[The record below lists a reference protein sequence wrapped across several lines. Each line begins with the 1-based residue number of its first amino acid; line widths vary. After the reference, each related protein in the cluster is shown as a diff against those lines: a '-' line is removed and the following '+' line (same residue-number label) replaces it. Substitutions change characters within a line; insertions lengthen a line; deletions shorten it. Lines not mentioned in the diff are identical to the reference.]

1 MILNG
6 RAPYKPLDFGGGGVT
21 GSVDA
26 DGCLI
31 ALNGYHAQHGYITLT
46 AADPFPDDQ
55 RYDPR
60 AVRAY
65 RASLVHLRGFGC
77 RADAPI
83 TRRTSALLSG
93 ALPRLT
99 QHYADGSL
107 HILTFAANGGAYQLW
122 RAEGV
127 VPRWAG
133 RFNLMRCAY
142 TQLTEGGVIA
152 APPVVQQVRLQDGV
166 LTVEN
171 PALGAAVAVHGFA
184 PDQALANTY
193 QGAATLDL
201 ALNGAQSG
209 ALCYAFGETAQEA
222 ANHAVQLAHGS
233 PSAHFREAGMAWAHR
248 MRDFDQ
254 NPLVQ
259 RGLVYCLL
267 CAVPVGEG
275 VCLLTD
281 HMLLPLSWNR
291 DAYYMARAL
300 LAWRGNQSETFEVVR
315 RHLIWLFEQAQRLNG
330 THWARCYMANGMVKD
345 PAYQLDQQL
354 YPLLELADYTRL
366 SGDQELLAR
375 FEGQITAWLQALLAR
390 KHAHAALFPT
400 DETPGDDPI
409 ALPYHFSSHIL
420 LWHTLRA
427 LARIG
432 AVGYAWDALANQ
444 VRQAI
449 EQYFFVDNK
458 DDRRTDFHGQSA
470 LYAYA
475 VDGAGRYHLY
485 HDANDLPFALMPFWG
500 FCSAADPT
508 WQRTAAFAFSPLNNG
523 GYYDGRLGSVHTP
536 AAWALGDVQDL
547 LIGQALGDDQRQARA
562 RAFLDAAA
570 QWDGALSEAYDAASG
585 AVISRA
591 WFAWTNAALACAELG
606 VFEDDDSP

>member
-1 MILNG
+1 MILNR

-21 GSVDA
+21 GSLDA

-31 ALNGYHAQHGYITLT
+31 ALNGYHVQHGYITLT

-60 AVRAY
+60 VVRAY

-77 RADAPI
+77 RANAPI
-83 TRRTSALLSG
+83 ISRQSALLSG

-99 QHYADGSL
+99 QQYTDGAL
-107 HILTFAANGGAYQLW
+107 HLLTCAANGGAYQLW
-122 RAEGV
+122 RTEGGT

-152 APPVVQQVRLQDGV
+152 APPVVQQVRLHNGI

-171 PALGAAVAVHGFA
+171 PALGAAVAISGFA
-184 PDQALANTY
+184 PDQAFVKDY
-193 QGAATLDL
+193 EGAATLDL
-201 ALNGAQSG
+201 ALNGTESG
-209 ALCYAFGETAQEA
+209 ALCYVFGATADEA
-222 ANHAVQLAHGS
+222 ANRAAQLAQGS
-233 PSAHFREAGMAWAHR
+233 PSVPFGEVSTAWLHR

-259 RGLVYCLL
+259 RGLAYCLL
-267 CAVPVGEG
+267 CVVPVGEG

-330 THWARCYMANGMVKD
+330 TDWARCYMANGMIKD
-345 PAYQLDQQL
+345 AAYQLDQQI

-366 SGDQELLAR
+366 SGDRELLAR
-375 FEGQITAWLQALLAR
+375 FEGQCAGWIQALLAR
-390 KHAHAALFPT
+390 KHPGAALFPT
-400 DETPGDDPI
+400 DETPSDDPI

-427 LARIG
+427 LARMG
-432 AVGYAWDALANQ
+432 AAGYAWDALANQ
-444 VRQAI
+444 VQTAIQQHFVAKQAG
-449 EQYFFVDNK
+449 
-458 DDRRTDFHGQSA
+458 RL

-475 VDGAGRYHLY
+475 ADGMGKWHLY

-500 FCSAADPT
+500 FCSATDPI
-508 WQRTAAFAFSPLNNG
+508 WQNTVMFAFSPANVG
-523 GYYDGRLGSVHTP
+523 GYYGGRLGSVHTP

-562 RAFLDAAA
+562 RAALQAAA

-585 AVISRA
+585 AVISRT
-591 WFAWTNAALACAELG
+591 WFAWANAALACAELG
-606 VFEDDDSP
+606 VFEDDHSP